1 MEELIVKIEN
11 AGAAAGANSQ
21 NQPSK
26 DAPVPPKSFFNQMG
40 GAVQGGM
47 KKAGIQFGVGAL
59 LKQSQLFTGF
69 LGSIFQIVGGMID
82 LMLAPLMPIFIPVL
96 KFLAKMMPGVRITAT
111 AIANKLIEIGSAI
124 SGWWKEHAPGW
135 LQGGD
140 GSQIATVMGGIFTA
154 IMFTKFT
161 GLWKFGKWFLNI
173 KVGQEALE
181 AGVKGAAK
189 TAAKEGAK
197 TIGGSIKSGVWR
209 FIKWIG
215 SGFKAILY
223 KIPGVKSLVGL
234 VKGAGIMLKS
244 FRNSMMTIL
253 KDGLKSVGNFF
264 KNLATDILKHF
275 LTGTREMVAKIWAK
289 FTGPLTKL
297 TGPLGT
303 LKTKIMNF
311 LPKITGPFAALKEK
325 IMGFLKGPISKV
337 GELGNFLQKRIN
349 SIWTFIKG
357 APQALIERVGKVIQ
371 AVMKKPFEIIQ
382 KIADKFPGLGKLAKG
397 ITGIFTKGGA
407 VSKIIGAGKG
417 AVGKSVAKIG
427 GKAGLQAAGM
437 SIPIF
442 GSAIGLAAGIYE
454 TQRMGRKYGWN
465 AKTIGAGLAYTAVQT
480 GAGFAG
486 TGVGIAAAIAGEV
499 ALNQFENRV
508 LKVELVG
515 ADQQAQLSMRN
526 KNAADQAME
535 VTRMASDYS
544 N

>member
-26 DAPVPPKSFFNQMG
+26 DAPVPPKSFFNKMKG
-40 GAVQGGM
+40 SVEGGM
-47 KKAGIQFGVGAL
+47 KKSGVSFGVGAL

-111 AIANKLIEIGSAI
+111 AIANKLIEIGTSI
-124 SGWWKEHAPGW
+124 TGWWKENAPSW

-140 GSQIATVMGGIFTA
+140 GTQIAQVAGGVFTA
-154 IMFTKFT
+154 LMFAKFT

-197 TIGGSIKSGVWR
+197 TIGGSIKSGIWR
-209 FIKWIG
+209 FIKYLG
-215 SGFKAILY
+215 SGFKALMF
-223 KIPGVKSLVGL
+223 KIPGVQSLVGL
-234 VKGAGIMLKS
+234 ATKTSIMLKS
-244 FRNSMMTIL
+244 F
-253 KDGLKSVGNFF
+253 KDTVITTLYVWMDDSIKFF
-264 KNLATDILKHF
+264 KSAATDIGRHF
-275 LTGTREMVAKIWAK
+275 LTGTREMVKSIWAK
-289 FTGPLTKL
+289 FTGPLSKL
-297 TGPLGT
+297 TGPLGI
-303 LKTKIMNF
+303 LKTKIMDF

-337 GELGNFLQKRIN
+337 GDLGNFLQKRIN

-508 LKVELVG
+508 LKVEMVG
-515 ADQQAQLSMRN
+515 ADQQTQLSMRN
-526 KNAADQAME
+526 KNAADQAIDIS
-535 VTRMASDYS
+535 RMASDYQ
-544 N
+544 

>member
-26 DAPVPPKSFFNQMG
+26 DAPVPPKSFFNKMKG
-40 GAVQGGM
+40 SVEGGM
-47 KKAGIQFGVGAL
+47 KKSGVSFGVGAL

-111 AIANKLIEIGSAI
+111 AIANKLIEIGTSI
-124 SGWWKEHAPGW
+124 TGWWKENAPSW

-140 GSQIATVMGGIFTA
+140 GTQIAQVAGGVFTA
-154 IMFTKFT
+154 LMFAKFT

-197 TIGGSIKSGVWR
+197 TIGGSIKSGIWR
-209 FIKWIG
+209 FIKYLG
-215 SGFKAILY
+215 SGFKALMF
-223 KIPGVKSLVGL
+223 KIPGVQSLVGL
-234 VKGAGIMLKS
+234 ATKTSIMLKS
-244 FRNSMMTIL
+244 F
-253 KDGLKSVGNFF
+253 KDTVITTLYVWMDDSIKFF
-264 KNLATDILKHF
+264 KSAATDIGRHF
-275 LTGTREMVAKIWAK
+275 LTGTREMVKSIWAK
-289 FTGPLTKL
+289 FTGPLSKL
-297 TGPLGT
+297 TGPLGI
-303 LKTKIMNF
+303 LKTKIMDF

-337 GELGNFLQKRIN
+337 GDLGNFLQKRIN

-508 LKVELVG
+508 LKVEMVG
-515 ADQQAQLSMRN
+515 ADQQTQLSMRN
-526 KNAADQAME
+526 KNAADQAMDIS
-535 VTRMASDYS
+535 RMASDYQ
-544 N
+544 

>member
-111 AIANKLIEIGSAI
+111 AIANKLIEIGTSI
-124 SGWWKEHAPGW
+124 TGWWKENAPSW

-140 GSQIATVMGGIFTA
+140 GTQIAQVAGGVFTA
-154 IMFTKFT
+154 LMFAKFT

-197 TIGGSIKSGVWR
+197 TIGGSIKSGIWR
-209 FIKWIG
+209 FIKYLG
-215 SGFKAILY
+215 SGFKALMF
-223 KIPGVKSLVGL
+223 KIPGVQSLVGL
-234 VKGAGIMLKS
+234 ATKTSIMLKS
-244 FRNSMMTIL
+244 F
-253 KDGLKSVGNFF
+253 KDTVITTLYVWMDDSIKFF
-264 KNLATDILKHF
+264 KSAATDIGRHF
-275 LTGTREMVAKIWAK
+275 LTGTREMVKSIWAK
-289 FTGPLTKL
+289 FTGPLSKL
-297 TGPLGT
+297 TGPLGI
-303 LKTKIMNF
+303 LKTKIMDF

-337 GELGNFLQKRIN
+337 GDLGNFLQKRIN

-508 LKVELVG
+508 LKVEMVG
-515 ADQQAQLSMRN
+515 ADQQTQLSMRN
-526 KNAADQAME
+526 KNAADQAIDIS
-535 VTRMASDYS
+535 RMASDYQ

>member
-1 MEELIVKIEN
+1 M
-11 AGAAAGANSQ
+11 
-21 NQPSK
+21 
-26 DAPVPPKSFFNQMG
+26 D
-40 GAVQGGM
+40 
-47 KKAGIQFGVGAL
+47 
-59 LKQSQLFTGF
+59 
-69 LGSIFQIVGGMID
+69 D
-82 LMLAPLMPIFIPVL
+82 
-96 KFLAKMMPGVRITAT
+96 
-111 AIANKLIEIGSAI
+111 
-124 SGWWKEHAPGW
+124 
-135 LQGGD
+135 
-140 GSQIATVMGGIFTA
+140 
-154 IMFTKFT
+154 
-161 GLWKFGKWFLNI
+161 
-173 KVGQEALE
+173 
-181 AGVKGAAK
+181 
-189 TAAKEGAK
+189 
-197 TIGGSIKSGVWR
+197 SIK
-209 FIKWIG
+209 
-215 SGFKAILY
+215 
-223 KIPGVKSLVGL
+223 
-234 VKGAGIMLKS
+234 
-244 FRNSMMTIL
+244 
-253 KDGLKSVGNFF
+253 FF
-264 KNLATDILKHF
+264 KSAATDIGKHF
-275 LTGTREMVAKIWAK
+275 LTGTREMVTKIWAK
-289 FTGPLTKL
+289 FTGPLSKL
-297 TGPLGT
+297 TGPLGI
-303 LKTKIMNF
+303 LKTKIMDF

-337 GELGNFLQKRIN
+337 GDLGNFLQKRIN

-508 LKVELVG
+508 LKVEMVG
-515 ADQQAQLSMRN
+515 ADQQTQLSMRN
-526 KNAADQAME
+526 KNAADQALDIS
-535 VTRMASDYS
+535 RMASDYQ

>member
-1 MEELIVKIEN
+1 
-11 AGAAAGANSQ
+11 
-21 NQPSK
+21 
-26 DAPVPPKSFFNQMG
+26 MG
-40 GAVQGGM
+40 GAVKSGM
-47 KKAGIQFGVGAL
+47 KSAGIQFGVASL

-124 SGWWKEHAPGW
+124 GGWWKENAPSW

-140 GSQIATVMGGIFTA
+140 GTQIAQVAGGVFTA
-154 IMFTKFT
+154 LMFTKFT
-161 GLWKFGKWFLNI
+161 GLWKFGKWFLNM

-197 TIGGSIKSGVWR
+197 TIGGSIKSGIWR

-223 KIPGVKSLVGL
+223 KIPGVQSLVSL
-234 VKGAGIMLKS
+234 VKKSSIMLKS
-244 FRNSMMTIL
+244 FKDSIMTKL
-253 KDGLKSVGNFF
+253 ANGLKSVGTFF

-289 FTGPLTKL
+289 FTGPLAKL
-297 TGPLGT
+297 TGPLST
-303 LKTKIMNF
+303 LKTKVMSF
-311 LPKITGPFAALKEK
+311 LS
-325 IMGFLKGPISKV
+325 GPIAKI
-337 GELGNFLQKRIN
+337 GIFGDFLQKKIGT
-349 SIWTFIKG
+349 IWTFIKG
-357 APQALIERVGKVIQ
+357 APQALVERIGKLIE

-407 VSKIIGAGKG
+407 VSKIIGGAKGAAGK
-417 AVGKSVAKIG
+417 SIAKIG

-465 AKTIGAGLAYTAVQT
+465 SKTIGAGLAYTAVQT

-508 LKVELVG
+508 LKVEMVG
-515 ADQQAQLSMRN
+515 ADQQTQISMRN
-526 KNAADQAME
+526 KNAAEQAMD
-535 VTRMASDYS
+535 VTRLASDYQ